1 MLDLTMFMLD
11 LSSKSRVGLVLTAFC
26 LWNLNEKVFKRKI
39 TEERNVQRETNRAAI
54 HNEKKNKKV

>member
-1 MLDLTMFMLD
+1 MFMLD